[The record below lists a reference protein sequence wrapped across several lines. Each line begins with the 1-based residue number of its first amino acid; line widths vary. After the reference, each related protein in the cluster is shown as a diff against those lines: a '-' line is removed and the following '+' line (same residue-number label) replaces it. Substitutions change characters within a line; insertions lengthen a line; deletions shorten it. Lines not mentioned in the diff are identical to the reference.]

1 MVPYTDEEFIEALYM
16 AVQKTKQFT
25 KACAKWKRKP
35 PASRATEAQA
45 REYFK
50 SVYEIFD
57 LERDSFH
64 EMGVANNVVMQEKLD
79 SLAAENAI
87 MQREMAADRANNKQ
101 YHQVIERA
109 MSLTQATE
117 SERDDTTLQTQMS
130 AFTASQAQSTANE
143 FADLRRQ
150 LDQCMSRGGGTPPP
164 LEIDT

>member
-1 MVPYTDEEFIEALYM
+1 MKNAIPYLDEDFIEALYM
-16 AVQKTKQFT
+16 AVHKSKQFT

-35 PASRATEAQA
+35 AASRATEAQA

-79 SLAAENAI
+79 SLAAENAMI
-87 MQREMAADRANNKQ
+87 RQEMAADQTSAKQ

-109 MSLTQATE
+109 MSMTH
-117 SERDDTTLQTQMS
+117 TTHV
-130 AFTASQAQSTANE
+130 STVRHL
-143 FADLRRQ
+143 LRNAHIHSHQ
-150 LDQCMSRGGGTPPP
+150 PSSP
-164 LEIDT
+164 LLWYCTRHQRH